1 MAIVH
6 SFAFGEK
13 PEDLNNKSRGSY
25 YDDKT
30 VSVQAN
36 GTPEN
41 KVCSLLMI
49 NVAELMCYHYIIL
62 ITGQRRPFRW

>member
-1 MAIVH
+1 MAVVH

-13 PEDLNNKSRGSY
+13 PEDLDNKSRGS

-41 KVCSLLMI
+41 KVCS
-49 NVAELMCYHYIIL
+49 C
-62 ITGQRRPFRW
+62 